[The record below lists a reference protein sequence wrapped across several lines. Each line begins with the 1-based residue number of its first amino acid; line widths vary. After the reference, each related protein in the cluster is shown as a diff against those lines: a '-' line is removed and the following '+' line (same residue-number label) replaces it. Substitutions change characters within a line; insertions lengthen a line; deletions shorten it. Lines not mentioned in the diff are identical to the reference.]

1 MNKKT
6 IKKIAVLYHAECPD
20 GFGAAWAAW
29 KKFGSKAIYIPIY
42 HQTPPPKEIKGK
54 DVYTLDISYPAD
66 VVKRL
71 VKTVRSLTI
80 VDHHISNKGALKF
93 ASDSF
98 FGLNHSGSV
107 LSWMYF
113 HPKKPVPALL
123 RHVEDMDLWRFRLP
137 FTHEVDEALQLYG
150 FDFTVWNKL
159 ASDFEKKK
167 TKRKYIEEGNVLLR
181 NRAKN
186 IEKLVSFAEK
196 VEFQGKKCFAV
207 NSPFH
212 VSFIGHALVKKLPP
226 IAIIWSRRSGRI
238 MISLRS
244 DGKVDVSKLASVF
257 GGGGHKAAAGFYWS
271 IDKPLPFTP
280 LEVSVIPR
288 KKF

>member
-29 KKFGSKAIYIPIY
+29 KKFGSKAIYIPVY
-42 HQTPPPKEIKGK
+42 HQAPPPKEILGK
-54 DVYTLDISYPAD
+54 DVYTLDFSYPAD
-66 VVKRL
+66 GVKKL
-71 VKTVRSLTI
+71 LATKTVRSLTI
-80 VDHHISNKGALKF
+80 VDHHVSNKETMRF

-113 HPKKPVPALL
+113 HPKKPVPELL
-123 RHVEDMDLWRFRLP
+123 RHIEDMDLWRFRLP
-137 FTHEVDEALQLYG
+137 FTHELDEALQLYD
-150 FDFTVWNKL
+150 FDFLVWNKL

-167 TKRKYIEEGNVLLR
+167 TRRKYLEEGKVLLR

-196 VEFQGKKCFAV
+196 VEFQGYKCFAV
-207 NSPFH
+207 NSSFY

-226 IAIIWSRRSGRI
+226 IAVIWSRRSGRI

-244 DGKVDVSKLASVF
+244 DGKVDVSKLAQRF

-271 IDKPLPFTP
+271 IDKPLPFK
-280 LEVSVIPR
+280 IIKR
-288 KKF
+288 